1 MSKNELMK
9 HVGHIITCVLHGDA
23 ENPMAVIFQCE
34 DCKEILHMETN
45 KTVIGLLK
53 GHAGHEL
60 SCVYYG
66 DRENPMCVCVEC
78 EDCNEVLFETIDE
91 EEEESQVS
99 NTASVTFPMPIVLGD
114 YVLSP
119 CKNAFNDKIS
129 YWISKKGYA
138 KAYYAFTPLD
148 NKDLERQLTDAS
160 VESYIRMYEE
170 MGEH

>member
-1 MSKNELMK
+1 MNKNELLK
-9 HVGHIITCVLHGDA
+9 HVGHNISCVLHGDA

-34 DCKEILHMETN
+34 DCKEILYTETN
-45 KTVIGLLK
+45 KTMIELLK
-53 GHAGHEL
+53 GHAGHNL

-66 DRENPMCVCVEC
+66 VRENPMCVSVEC
-78 EDCNEVLFETIDE
+78 EDCYEVLFEAMGE
-91 EEEESQVS
+91 EVEESQES
-99 NTASVTFPMPIVLGD
+99 NTVTLPMPIVLGD

-119 CKNAFNDKIS
+119 CKNAFNDKTS